1 MELSD
6 TLVKIEHELGLR
18 STNFLKAISEVFR
31 GLGKAQGLR
40 AQVAGDVA
48 QSSIKAGSQ
57 AGSKLAG
64 GLIFGLSAV
73 FLMWDVKDLRS
84 TITDLY
90 LDENERSELAK
101 LLRQKASELENIN

>member
-18 STNFLKAISEVFR
+18 STNFLKAISEVFW
-31 GLGKAQGLR
+31 GLGMAQGLR
-40 AQVAGDVA
+40 AQTAGDVA